1 MIPEGSHWVDNSVYH
16 PQPSQVP
23 GFPSTPTPEA
33 AFVSGQLSKMY
44 LEFDSIS
51 SVSWWVIAVHQ
62 ENSLEFAKPQVCAA
76 WLSHS
81 FLVTVR

>member
-33 AFVSGQLSKMY
+33 AFEQTQNWTAYNNKHLFRS
-44 LEFDSIS
+44 
-51 SVSWWVIAVHQ
+51 
-62 ENSLEFAKPQVCAA
+62 
-76 WLSHS
+76 
-81 FLVTVR
+81 